1 MATGLKRFSLWLLRL
16 GLVWVVNALS
26 LAGAAWLLPG
36 MTFQAVGATSQW
48 AVIVAAA
55 LVLAVVNLL
64 LRPIVLVLARP
75 LGWIALF
82 VIGLILNIVT
92 LAITAWLLPG
102 FSLTFWAAI
111 FGGFAFAIFNNILS
125 GVLELD
131 EEGSFYQ
138 QRIERLAARQPYAEA
153 NSPNRAL
160 MMVEFDGLSYHH
172 IRKALERGL
181 MPNLQRLID
190 EEGYQLSKVDCGMP
204 SMTSAC
210 QAGIMFGDNYDIP
223 AYRWYNKDEQR
234 LYVSASDAPTIN
246 SWYAHGQGLMRGG
259 SSIMN
264 LTNGDAVKSIFTNA
278 NMFGGTAED
287 KRRRAN
293 DVQLLMLDPYFLF
306 REVIIF
312 AAETGRELW
321 EGWQQKRRNVEPR
334 INRLHGWYP
343 FIRAAM
349 CTLMRD
355 MCANVAVMDMMRGSP
370 SIYMLYLGYDEVAHH
385 SGPWTDDAFG
395 DLRRSDHFIGR
406 LHRIIKE
413 KAPRYYELVILSDHG
428 QSFGPTFLQRY
439 GLTIKEFIEQQ
450 LPSGVSVAQ
459 DIGGDDARA
468 ALRPIAS
475 ELTNVSESD
484 SNAFSKAVA
493 EGGQRLVEAGI
504 DASDALARITPA
516 SVTAYGSG
524 NAAQVYFDVLPRK
537 IKLSELNEAYPKLIP
552 ALVAH
557 EGLGMVIGYADD
569 MSPVVLGKGGS
580 RNLNTGE
587 VVGEDP
593 VKPYAPDSG
602 WGAAPIEKRV
612 WQLKRV
618 MDFPHAGDLWLIS
631 TVYPDG
637 TVAALEELIG
647 NHGGVGGEQ
656 TDAFILHPN
665 DMEVPDTRNSTDV
678 FHILNAQRAKPI
690 PDQRTEQAPI
700 EKQVDSW
707 SLATL
712 GRGIAQVGVWFPVML
727 RCIMLD
733 RRAYRE
739 VANNPFMTGPALLI
753 TVLAL
758 LLREAIRPAGFS
770 PTGLLTE
777 IVGWLIGVA
786 AVFGAGYLL
795 GKKGNY
801 TRTFRVMG
809 FAAAAFFIVLLAAI
823 PGLASLAH
831 ALAVVVFFVAVWVGA
846 AIAHELRGWRG
857 LVLPIVAVLVT
868 VVAVVIGRALLQGV
882 TFAWDAILGDAGI
895 TPQ

>member
-1 MATGLKRFSLWLLRL
+1 MATSLKNFSLWLLRL
-16 GLVWVVNALS
+16 VIAWVVNALS

-36 MTFQAVGATSQW
+36 MTFEDVGTTSKSV
-48 AVIVAAA
+48 VIVSAA

-75 LGWIALF
+75 LGWVALF
-82 VIGLILNIVT
+82 VIGLLLNIVT
-92 LAITAWLLPG
+92 LAITAWLMPG

-111 FGGFAFAIFNNILS
+111 LGGFAFAIFNNILT
-125 GVLELD
+125 GVLDLD
-131 EEGSFYQ
+131 EEGSYYQ
-138 QRIERLAARQPYAEA
+138 NRIEKLAARQPYPEA
-153 NSPNRAL
+153 DSPERAL

-172 IRKALERGL
+172 IRKALDDGL

-190 EEGYQLSKVDCGMP
+190 EEGYHLSKVDCGMP

-223 AYRWYNKDEQR
+223 AYRWYNKDEKK

-264 LTNGDAVKSIFTNA
+264 LTNGDALKSIFTNA
-278 NMFGGTAED
+278 NMFVGTQED
-287 KRRRAN
+287 KRRRSY
-293 DVQLLMLDPYFLF
+293 DVQLLMMDPYFLT

-312 AAETGRELW
+312 FGETIREVW
-321 EGWQQKRRNVEPR
+321 EGWKQKRNNVYPR
-334 INRLHGWYP
+334 INRLHGGYP

-355 MCANVAVMDMMRGSP
+355 MCANVAIMDMMRGSP

-395 DLRRSDHFIGR
+395 DLRRADAFIGR
-406 LHRIIKE
+406 LQRIIKD

-450 LPSGVSVAQ
+450 LPSGTSVAQ

-468 ALRPIAS
+468 ALKPIAS
-475 ELTNVSESD
+475 ELTNVSDSD
-484 SNAFSKAVA
+484 TNMVSRAVA
-493 EGGQRLVEAGI
+493 NQGQRIVEAGI
-504 DASDALARITPA
+504 SANDELAHITPA

-537 IKLSELNEAYPKLIP
+537 IKLSELNAAYPKLIP

-557 EGLGMVIGYADD
+557 EGIGMVLGYADD
-569 MSPVVLGKGGS
+569 MAPVVLGKGGS

-602 WGAAPIEKRV
+602 WGAATIEKRV

-656 TDAFILHPN
+656 TDAFILHPA
-665 DMEVPDTRNSTDV
+665 DMEVPDTRNSIDV
-678 FHILNAQRAKPI
+678 FHILNAQRGKPI
-690 PDQRTEQAPI
+690 PEKKVEATPA

-707 SLATL
+707 SLSTL
-712 GRGIAQVGVWFPVML
+712 WTGITQVGVWFPLML
-727 RCIMLD
+727 RCIRLD
-733 RRAYRE
+733 RQAYRE
-739 VANNPFMTGPALLI
+739 VANNPYMTGPALLI

-758 LLREAIRPAGFS
+758 LLREATLPAGFS
-770 PTGLLTE
+770 LTGLATE
-777 IVGWLIGVA
+777 IVGWLLAVA
-786 AVFGAGYLL
+786 AVFGAGHLL
-795 GKKGNY
+795 SKKGNY
-801 TRTFRVMG
+801 TRTFRALG
-809 FAAAAFFIVLLAAI
+809 FASASFFILLFALI
-823 PGLASLAH
+823 PWLASVARGLA
-831 ALAVVVFFVAVWVGA
+831 VIVFFVAAWLGA
-846 AIAHELRGWRG
+846 AIAHEIRGWKTV
-857 LVLPIVAVLVT
+857 LLPIVAVLVA
-868 VVAVVIGRALLQGV
+868 VVAVAVVRALLAGV
-882 TFAWDAILGDAGI
+882 AFTWDVLLNDTGI

>member
-1 MATGLKRFSLWLLRL
+1 MATGLKRFSLWLVRL
-16 GLVWVVNALS
+16 AIVWVINAIS

-36 MTFQAVGATSQW
+36 MSFDSVAATPQW
-48 AVIVAAA
+48 VVVVAAA

-92 LAITAWLLPG
+92 LAITAGLLPG
-102 FSLTFWAAI
+102 FSLTFWAAV
-111 FGGFAFAIFNNILS
+111 FGGFAFAIFNNLLS

-138 QRIERLAARQPYAEA
+138 QRIERLAARQAYAEA
-153 NSPNRAL
+153 DSPNRAL

-172 IRKALERGL
+172 IKKALDEGM

-190 EEGYQLSKVDCGMP
+190 EEGYQLSIVDCGIP

-278 NMFGGTAED
+278 NMFGGTEED
-287 KRRRAN
+287 KRRRAS

-306 REVIIF
+306 RETIIF
-312 AAETGRELW
+312 FAEAGRELW
-321 EGWQQKRRNVEPR
+321 EGWQQKRHNVYPR

-355 MCANVAVMDMMRGSP
+355 MCANVAIMDMMRGSP

-385 SGPWTDDAFG
+385 SGPWTTDAFG
-395 DLRRSDHFIGR
+395 DLRRADDFVGR
-406 LHRIIKE
+406 LHRVAKD
-413 KAPRYYELVILSDHG
+413 KAPRYYELILLSDHG

-450 LPSGVSVAQ
+450 LPGDISVAQ

-468 ALRPIAS
+468 ALRPISS
-475 ELTNVSESD
+475 ELTNVSSSD
-484 SNAFSKAVA
+484 ANAVNQAIA
-493 EGGQRLVEAGI
+493 RQGQRLVEKSI
-504 DASDALARITPA
+504 SESDALASITPA

-537 IKLSELNEAYPKLIP
+537 IRLSELTEAYPKLIP
-552 ALVAH
+552 ALVEH
-557 EGLGMVIGYADD
+557 EGIGMVIGYADD
-569 MSPVVLGKGGS
+569 MSPLVLGKGGS

-602 WGAAPIEKRV
+602 WGAATIEKRV

-656 TDAFILHPN
+656 TDAFILHPS

-678 FHILNAQRAKPI
+678 FHILNAQRAKAI
-690 PDQRTEQAPI
+690 PEQKADAAPA

-707 SLATL
+707 SLGTL
-712 GRGIAQVGVWFPVML
+712 GRGIAQIGVWFPLML

-733 RRAYRE
+733 RTAYRE
-739 VANNPFMTGPALLI
+739 VANNPFLTGPALLI
-753 TVLAL
+753 TVLSL
-758 LLREAIRPAGFS
+758 LLREVTRATGFS
-770 PTGLLTE
+770 PTGFLTG
-777 IVGWLIGVA
+777 ILGWLIGVA
-786 AVFGAGYLL
+786 AVFGAGYFLS
-795 GKKGNY
+795 KKGNY
-801 TRTFRVMG
+801 TRTFRALG
-809 FAAAAFFIVLLAAI
+809 FASAAFFILVLAAI
-823 PGLASLAH
+823 PGLSSLAH
-831 ALAVVVFFVAVWVGA
+831 VLAVVVFFVTAWLGA

-857 LVLPIVAVLVT
+857 LILPIIAVLVA
-868 VVAVVIGRALLQGV
+868 VVAVVIVRALQEGAA
-882 TFAWDAILGDAGI
+882 FAWDAILGNVGI